1 VSHSQHSKTRDL
13 IRAGARGLVGAMA
26 MTGIRT
32 LTGNVGL
39 VQETPPEA
47 IVGKHAPEPVQRLP
61 VERRTALTE
70 AAHWSYGALA
80 GLGYSVLPRKIRSLP
95 WFGPAYGLAIWLGFE
110 AVIAPLLAVR
120 PTRRRLLGRLVIA
133 LDHAVY
139 GIVVAGRLAPDPD
152 VVQRPADERHRHV
165 MNAVRVRNYEP
176 GPARLET

>member
-1 VSHSQHSKTRDL
+1 MLHSQHSKTRDL

-39 VQETPPEA
+39 VEETPPEA

-61 VERRTALTE
+61 VEHRTAFTE

-80 GLGYSVLPRKIRSLP
+80 GLGYNVLPRKIRSLP
-95 WFGPAYGLAIWLGFE
+95 WFGPAYGLIIWLVFE
-110 AVIAPLLAVR
+110 VVVAPLLAVR

-152 VVQRPADERHRHV
+152 AVQRPAAGRR
-165 MNAVRVRNYEP
+165 RSS
-176 GPARLET
+176 

>member
-1 VSHSQHSKTRDL
+1 MSHSQHSKTRDL
-13 IRAGARGLVGAMA
+13 VRAGARGLVGAMA

-39 VQETPPEA
+39 VEETPPEA
-47 IVGKHAPEPVQRLP
+47 IVGKHAPESVQQLP
-61 VERRTALTE
+61 VESRTALTE
-70 AAHWSYGALA
+70 AAHWSYGAVA
-80 GLGYSVLPRKIRSLP
+80 GLGYNVLPRKIRSLP
-95 WFGPAYGLAIWLGFE
+95 WSGPAYGLIIWLAFE

-152 VVQRPADERHRHV
+152 AVKRPADERGT
-165 MNAVRVRNYEP
+165 A
-176 GPARLET
+176 TS